1 MIKKYL
7 SLIVFVTVLL
17 TALTGCYKEKEWS
30 EDYDI
35 DYPISTITS
44 VSPLEQTI
52 GGSVTIS
59 GTNLDMVLTV
69 NIGASNCEIVSQSST
84 SIVFTVPGTADKD
97 RVSVTNKYD
106 RKFIYEDGFFTPI
119 QP

>member
-1 MIKKYL
+1 MNKKYL
-7 SLIVFVTVLL
+7 SLIVFITVLF
-17 TALTGCYKEKEWS
+17 TALTGCYEEKEWS

-44 VSPLEQTI
+44 VAPLEQTA

-59 GTNLDMVLTV
+59 GTNLDLVLTV
-69 NIGASNCEIVSQSST
+69 NIGASYCEIVSQSST
-84 SIVFTVPGTADKD
+84 SIVFTVPATASKD

-106 RKFIYEDGFFTPI
+106 RQFIYEDGFFVPI
-119 QP
+119 EP